1 MKKPYFGR
9 LLTAMITPFNEDGS
23 VNFSE
28 AIKFSEW
35 LLKNGTDALV
45 VAGTTGEAPTMSILE
60 KKELFKGI
68 IDKTNGKAPVIVGTG
83 SNDTADSITLTKMA
97 EELGANGALVVGP
110 YYNKP
115 TQEGYYRHFKAIAN
129 ATKLPIILYNVPG
142 RTGSNILPETVVRI
156 VNDCENIV
164 AIKEAGGSVAQ
175 VAKLYELLPE
185 RITIYSGDDNLIL
198 PFMSVGAT
206 GLISVLSNINAKIL
220 QELMKAYETGN
231 VEKAKEINKKML
243 PLAKSMFI
251 SSNPIPVKEA
261 VSLCT
266 PISAGPL
273 RLPLCELSGE
283 EHEKLTTV
291 LKTYNLI

>member
-28 AIKFSEW
+28 ASKFAEW
-35 LLKNGTDALV
+35 LLLNGTDALV
-45 VAGTTGEAPTMSILE
+45 VAGTTGEAPTMSVSE
-60 KKELFKGI
+60 KKELFECI
-68 IDKTNGKAPVIVGTG
+68 INKINGKAPVIVGTG
-83 SNDTADSITLTKMA
+83 SNNTAETIKLTQMA
-97 EELGANGALVVGP
+97 EKIGADGALVVGP

-142 RTGSNILPETVVRI
+142 RTGGNILPETIARI

-164 AIKEAGGSVAQ
+164 AVKEAGGDVAQ

-206 GLISVLSNINAKIL
+206 GLISVLSNINGTIL
-220 QELMKAYETGN
+220 QELMQAYENGN
-231 VEKAKEINKKML
+231 IKEAQELNKKML

-261 VSLCT
+261 VTLCT
-266 PISAGPL
+266 PIEAGPL
-273 RLPLCELSGE
+273 RLPLCELSKK
-283 EHEKLTTV
+283 EHEKLTAI
-291 LKTYNLI
+291 LETYKLI

>member
-28 AIKFSEW
+28 AVKFSEW
-35 LLKNGTDALV
+35 LLENGTDALV
-45 VAGTTGEAPTMSILE
+45 VAGTTGEAPTMSVSE
-60 KKELFKGI
+60 KKELFKNI
-68 IDKTNGKAPVIVGTG
+68 IEKVNGKAPIIVGTG
-83 SNDTADSITLTKMA
+83 SNDTADSIKLTQMA
-97 EELGANGALVVGP
+97 EEIGADGALVVGP

-115 TQEGYYRHFKAIAN
+115 SQEGYYRHFKAIAN

-142 RTGSNILPETVVRI
+142 RTGSNVLPETILRI
-156 VNDCENIV
+156 VNDCENVV

-206 GLISVLSNINAKIL
+206 GLISVLGNINGEIL
-220 QELMKAYETGN
+220 QELMKAYENGN
-231 VEKAKEINKKML
+231 IKKAKEINKKML

-266 PISAGPL
+266 PINAGPL
-273 RLPLCELSGE
+273 RLPLCELSIE
-283 EHEKLTTV
+283 ENKKLTTV
-291 LKTYNLI
+291 LKAYKLI

>member
-1 MKKPYFGR
+1 MKNPYFGR

-23 VNFSE
+23 VNFPE

-35 LLKNGTDALV
+35 LLENGTDALV
-45 VAGTTGEAPTMSILE
+45 VAGTTGEAPTMSVLE

-68 IDKTNGKAPVIVGTG
+68 IDKINGKAPVIVGTG
-83 SNDTADSITLTKMA
+83 SNNTADSIKLTQMA
-97 EELGANGALVVGP
+97 EELGADGALVVGP

-115 TQEGYYRHFKAIAN
+115 NQEGYYRHFKAIAD

-142 RTGSNILPETVVRI
+142 RTGSNILPETIARI
-156 VNDCENIV
+156 TNDCENIV
-164 AIKEAGGSVAQ
+164 AVKEAGGCVAQ

-185 RITIYSGDDNLIL
+185 RVTIYSGDDNLIL

-206 GLISVLSNINAKIL
+206 GLISVLSNINGQIL
-220 QELMKAYETGN
+220 QDLMQAYENGDIQ
-231 VEKAKEINKKML
+231 KAKEINKKML
-243 PLAKSMFI
+243 PLAKAMFI

-266 PISAGPL
+266 PINAGPL
-273 RLPLCELSGE
+273 RLPLCELSSD
-283 EHEKLTTV
+283 EHDKLTNA
-291 LKTYNLI
+291 LKAYNLI